1 MIRPAA
7 IALLL
12 AATMLE
18 ASASPRIAL
27 VRVTDIYAGLESTA
41 KLEQQVKLER
51 DAILSDERAAN
62 LRRVI
67 DELKALQARLS
78 DKNKPLDEEGARQL
92 ARTYELRRQEAQTL
106 QREFEGFRAE
116 REREINRKM
125 VSGMRASLDRI
136 HETARRVAGEHD
148 CDLVLDSSGHTNTG
162 APFILYQ
169 KDTPD
174 LTVAVKA
181 ALEDSETTAESP
193 APSNP

>member
-1 MIRPAA
+1 MTRPAA
-7 IALLL
+7 IVLLL
-12 AATMLE
+12 AATLLG

-41 KLEQQVKLER
+41 KLEQEIKQER
-51 DAILSDERAAN
+51 DAILTDERAAD

-78 DKNKPLDEEGARQL
+78 DKGKPLDEESARKL

-106 QREFEGFRAE
+106 QREFEGFRSE
-116 REREINRKM
+116 REKEINRKM
-125 VSGMRASLDRI
+125 VSGMRASLNRI
-136 HETARRVAGEHD
+136 HETARRIAAEQG
-148 CDLVLDSSGHTNTG
+148 CDLVLDSSGQTNTG
-162 APFILYQ
+162 VPFILYQ
-169 KDTPD
+169 KESPD

-181 ALEDSETTAESP
+181 ALEDGEATAETP